1 MLQHKF
7 NAGEEQQSCLRK
19 LPMRKSLLKFSI
31 NKKQGGRCV
40 TSLKGTPRPVI
51 MIISDAKNKDVRQ
64 IFIGKKV
71 ERQFFFNDLRK
82 FQLFF

>member
-1 MLQHKF
+1 M
-7 NAGEEQQSCLRK
+7 
-19 LPMRKSLLKFSI
+19 
-31 NKKQGGRCV
+31 